1 MNSERSSYK
10 LLRTRPKFGH
20 KHHVNFF
27 IHPEL
32 YQAYKQKAGS
42 DGKLSSLYRQALEA
56 YIENSI

>member
-1 MNSERSSYK
+1 MNSEQSFYK
-10 LLRTRPKFGH
+10 LHKTRSKFGH

-32 YQAYKQKAGS
+32 YQAYKQKAG
-42 DGKLSSLYRQALEA
+42 DGGKLSSLYRQALEA